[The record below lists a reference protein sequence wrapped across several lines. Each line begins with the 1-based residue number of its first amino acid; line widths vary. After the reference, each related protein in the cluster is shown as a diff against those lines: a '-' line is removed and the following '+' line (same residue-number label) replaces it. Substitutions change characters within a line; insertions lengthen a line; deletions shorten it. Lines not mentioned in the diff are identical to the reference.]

1 MASTNSQE
9 QLSWWE
15 LYLEQ
20 HNENDNQESLN
31 ETIER
36 YSNDINELNFSI
48 EQVPNNA
55 SEETVWLMMVY
66 IMEVNITNIL

>member
-36 YSNDINELNFSI
+36 YSNDINNLIFRLNKC
-48 EQVPNNA
+48 Q
-55 SEETVWLMMVY
+55 
-66 IMEVNITNIL
+66 IMPVKKLCD

>member
-1 MASTNSQE
+1 MASTNSLE
-9 QLSWWE
+9 QLSEWE

-20 HNENDNQESLN
+20 QNENDNQESLN

-55 SEETVWLMMVY
+55 SEETV
-66 IMEVNITNIL
+66 

>member
-20 HNENDNQESLN
+20 HNENDDQESLN

-55 SEETVWLMMVY
+55 SEETV
-66 IMEVNITNIL
+66 

>member
-1 MASTNSQE
+1 MIILFLLFQMVSTNSLE
-9 QLSWWE
+9 QLSQWE

-20 HNENDNQESLN
+20 QNENDNQESLN

-55 SEETVWLMMVY
+55 SEETV
-66 IMEVNITNIL
+66 

>member
-1 MASTNSQE
+1 MASTNSLE

-15 LYLEQ
+15 LYLEE

-48 EQVPNNA
+48 EQVPSNA
-55 SEETVWLMMVY
+55 SEETV
-66 IMEVNITNIL
+66 

>member
-1 MASTNSQE
+1 MASTNSLE

-55 SEETVWLMMVY
+55 SEETVIDDGVY
-66 IMEVNITNIL
+66 HGGKHY

>member
-1 MASTNSQE
+1 MASTNSLE

-20 HNENDNQESLN
+20 HNDNDNQESLN

-55 SEETVWLMMVY
+55 SEETV
-66 IMEVNITNIL
+66 

>member
-1 MASTNSQE
+1 MASTNSLE

-55 SEETVWLMMVY
+55 SEETV
-66 IMEVNITNIL
+66 

>member
-48 EQVPNNA
+48 KQVPNNA
-55 SEETVWLMMVY
+55 SEETV
-66 IMEVNITNIL
+66 

>member
-55 SEETVWLMMVY
+55 SEETV
-66 IMEVNITNIL
+66 

>member
-1 MASTNSQE
+1 MASTNSLE

-15 LYLEQ
+15 LYFEQ
-20 HNENDNQESLN
+20 HNEDDNQESLN

-55 SEETVWLMMVY
+55 SEETV
-66 IMEVNITNIL
+66 

>member
-1 MASTNSQE
+1 MASTNSLE

-48 EQVPNNA
+48 EQVPSNA
-55 SEETVWLMMVY
+55 SEETV
-66 IMEVNITNIL
+66 

>member
-1 MASTNSQE
+1 MASTNSLE

-36 YSNDINELNFSI
+36 YSNDINEFNFSI

-55 SEETVWLMMVY
+55 SEETV
-66 IMEVNITNIL
+66 

>member
-1 MASTNSQE
+1 MIVLFLLFQMASTNSLE
-9 QLSWWE
+9 QLSQWE

-20 HNENDNQESLN
+20 QNENDNQESLN

-55 SEETVWLMMVY
+55 SEETV
-66 IMEVNITNIL
+66 

>member
-1 MASTNSQE
+1 MASTNTLE

-55 SEETVWLMMVY
+55 SEETV
-66 IMEVNITNIL
+66 